1 MQAAVTSANVT
12 RLLNK
17 QFDQMLKPVINKQ
30 KGVKKIFPNQQQDE
44 QEWCAHNCMK
54 MFQDGTVR

>member
-30 KGVKKIFPNQQQDE
+30 KGMKKIFPNQQQDE
-44 QEWCAHNCMK
+44 QEWYNCLK
-54 MFQDGTVR
+54 MFQDGTVT